1 MIRDRII
8 FMLGGV
14 VLIAIVLGVSL
25 FLSSTA
31 APEPEPTP
39 EPTVTVEPGPAPTST
54 PTDDADEHDNDEH
67 TDTDTTHNH
76 GDEAPPTDCS
86 GPVGECEGVDVSR
99 NTQADLDAAA
109 LVRDKVAP
117 FVTEW
122 TKVNSTETADARIA
136 RLVAAGATPEAAAA
150 TSQLARANTAQT
162 GLTVSTSPR
171 AVQRTLFMARED
183 GLLKFQA
190 SLDVDATY
198 LQPGDAGSRHVAGGA
213 VYVYLTDAG
222 AIARVVDSFPTIEG
236 LR

>member
-8 FMLGGV
+8 LMLGGV

-25 FLSSTA
+25 FLSNTA

-54 PTDDADEHDNDEH
+54 PTGGTDAHEDEPDGPDP
-67 TDTDTTHNH
+67 THNH
-76 GDEAPPTDCS
+76 GEEAPPADCS
-86 GPVGECEGVDVSR
+86 GPVGGCEGVEVSR

-117 FVTEW
+117 FVIEW
-122 TKVNSTETADARIA
+122 TKINSAETTDARIT

-150 TSQLARANTAQT
+150 ISQLARAGTAQT

-171 AVQRTLFMARED
+171 AVQRTLFMAREG

-198 LQPGDAGSRHVAGGA
+198 LQPGDSGSRHVAGGA

-222 AIARVVDSFPTIEG
+222 VIARVVDSFPTIEG